1 MAVSVDVEDSEEE
14 PELLRVV
21 FGVGELISTTVV
33 GDVLVDME
41 NEYTGLT
48 VRRDV
53 NVLTGDVDT
62 VVVVDAE
69 PDIEGRVDV
78 DCRALILP
86 DTLGVLLDT

>member
-53 NVLTGDVDT
+53 NVPTGDVDT